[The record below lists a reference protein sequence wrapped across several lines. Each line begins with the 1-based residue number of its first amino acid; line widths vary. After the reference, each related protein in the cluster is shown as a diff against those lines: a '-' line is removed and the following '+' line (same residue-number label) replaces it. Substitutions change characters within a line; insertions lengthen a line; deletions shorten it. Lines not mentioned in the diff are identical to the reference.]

1 MTQKS
6 VVFFTNVPFNLRDY
20 DRYGIEWWL
29 DAGFAVT
36 VLDVGYF
43 ALPSRAPEW
52 DNQIYRNDRFD
63 LVVLHRRSELKQY
76 RILLSGASLIVDLTT
91 AHGHSRWNL
100 PILRAISRSKT
111 PYIVLSVN
119 AYPGYD
125 LPLDQSRDLAGK
137 IGVFLARLKA
147 ADPVNAFIARLPC
160 NWLGIRPATAVV
172 YGGRRSRRR
181 ITTVAANTLEI
192 FGHHMDYDLFLDQDS
207 EISSDNTAVFI
218 DQDLGG
224 HREFVS
230 NKAFR
235 PMDTE
240 RYYQLLR
247 TSLERVEKITGL
259 EIVIAKHPHAL
270 SADPERF
277 LPNWRIVQGQTL
289 DLIRKSK
296 LVIAH
301 NSAAITSVVLNR
313 KPLLLI
319 FSKDYIDSSH
329 WNPVS
334 HYPLAEALERNCLY
348 LEDIAEADD
357 EEFMADLTAG
367 FDTYIEDY
375 ISVGPLHRE
384 KLWPTIG
391 RALSDHEVISGIPLP
406 ANQSMAKRQP
416 VGETQCRLGTES
428 SGDLR

>member
-1 MTQKS
+1 MAENS
-6 VVFFTNVPFNLRDY
+6 IVYFTNVPFSHRDY
-20 DRYGIEWWL
+20 DRYGIDWWL
-29 DAGFAVT
+29 GAGFAVT

-52 DNQIYRNDRFD
+52 DDQIYRNDRFD
-63 LVVLHRRSELKQY
+63 LVILRQRSELK
-76 RILLSGASLIVDLTT
+76 RHRSLLADASLIVDLTT

-100 PILRAISRSKT
+100 PILRAISKSET

-147 ADPVNAFIARLPC
+147 ADPFNSIISRVPC
-160 NWLGIRPATAVV
+160 NWLGIRSATAVV
-172 YGGRRSRRR
+172 YGGRRSRRQ
-181 ITTVAANTLEI
+181 ITTVARDTLEI
-192 FGHHMDYDLFLDQDS
+192 SGHHMDYDLYLDQGS
-207 EISSDNTAVFI
+207 ESSVENIAVFI

-235 PMDTE
+235 PIDIE
-240 RYYQLLR
+240 RYYRLLR
-247 TSLERVEKITGL
+247 TSLERVEKLTGL
-259 EIVIAKHPHAL
+259 EIVIARHPHAL
-270 SADPERF
+270 SSDTERF
-277 LPNWRIVQGQTL
+277 LSNWRIVQGRTL

-296 LVIAH
+296 LVVAH
-301 NSAAITSVVLNR
+301 NSAAITYVVLNR

-334 HYPLAEALERNCLY
+334 HYPLAEALERKSLY
-348 LEDIAEADD
+348 LEDVAETGD

-384 KLWPTIG
+384 KLWPIIG
-391 RALSDHEVISGIPLP
+391 HALSKHKVITGIRADAGQLSAELKPLGDAQHPIGIACSGEL
-406 ANQSMAKRQP
+406 K
-416 VGETQCRLGTES
+416 
-428 SGDLR
+428 